1 MSAEKDGWRGVA
13 WELGK
18 VEDRL
23 RSSGA
28 RRLHLNTKEQL
39 FCISSTFLK
48 GAGMDGIPCFQDI
61 QPAFE
66 ENYSGGLVT
75 HTEPE
80 VTEVLPARE

>member
-1 MSAEKDGWRGVA
+1 MW
-13 WELGK
+13 
-18 VEDRL
+18 
-23 RSSGA
+23 SSSA

-48 GAGMDGIPCFQDI
+48 GAGMGGSPCFQDI

-75 HTEPE
+75 RKEPE
-80 VTEVLPARE
+80 VIAVLPAREEADLN